1 MTKII
6 AIANQKGGVGKT
18 TTAINLGAALAEKG
32 KRVLLIDFD
41 PQGNTSTGLGI
52 DKEDRSV
59 TTYDVL
65 VDDMTMDSAIL
76 PTKTDNLWLLPA
88 TGDLSSADVD
98 MSEEP
103 HRLLRLKVSVDGSG
117 FTQDNFD
124 VIFIDCPPS
133 LSVLT
138 LNAFAAADS
147 VLVPL
152 QAEFFAL
159 EGLSQ
164 LVLTVR
170 EVRENLNP
178 RLHIN
183 SVVMTMIDTRNRLSS
198 QVEADAR
205 QHLGDIVFD
214 TVIPRNVRLSE
225 APSFGVPAIEY
236 DTASKG
242 AKAYRELADEFIA
255 KSGI

>member
-1 MTKII
+1 MAKII

-18 TTAINLGAALAEKG
+18 TTAINLGASLAEKG
-32 KRVLLIDFD
+32 KRVVIVDFD
-41 PQGNTSTGLGI
+41 PQGNASTGLGI
-52 DKEDRSV
+52 APGDRGS

-65 VDDMTMDSAIL
+65 VDDYPVDDAIIDTGTAGL
-76 PTKTDNLWLLPA
+76 RILPA

-98 MSEEP
+98 MATEKQ
-103 HRLLRLKVSVDGSG
+103 RLVRLRNALSKPSFSRDDYDFVL
-117 FTQDNFD
+117 
-124 VIFIDCPPS
+124 IDCPPS

-138 LNAFAAADS
+138 LNAFATADS

-164 LVLTVR
+164 LILTIR

-178 RLHIN
+178 KLHIG
-183 SVVMTMIDTRNRLSS
+183 SVVMTMVDSRNRLSA

-205 QHLGDIVFD
+205 EHLGDVVFD
-214 TVIPRNVRLSE
+214 TVVPRNVRLSE
-225 APSFGVPAIEY
+225 APSFGIPAIEY
-236 DTASKG
+236 DASSKG
-242 AKAYRELADEFIA
+242 ASAYRELADEFLRRL
-255 KSGI
+255 G

>member
-1 MTKII
+1 MVKILS
-6 AIANQKGGVGKT
+6 IANQKGGVGKT

-32 KRVLLIDFD
+32 QRVLIVDFD
-41 PQGNTSTGLGI
+41 PQGNASTGLGI
-52 DKEDRSV
+52 AAGDRGS

-65 VDDMTMDSAIL
+65 VDDYPVDEAIID
-76 PTKTDNLWLLPA
+76 TTTENLRILPA

-98 MSEEP
+98 MATEKQ
-103 HRLLRLKVSVDGSG
+103 RLVRLRNALAKPSFSRDDYDYV
-117 FTQDNFD
+117 
-124 VIFIDCPPS
+124 FIDCPPS

-138 LNAFAAADS
+138 LNAFAASDS

-164 LVLTVR
+164 LILTVR

-178 RLHIN
+178 NLHIA
-183 SVVMTMIDTRNRLSS
+183 SVVMTMVDSRNRLSA

-205 QHLGDIVFD
+205 EHLGEVVFD
-214 TVIPRNVRLSE
+214 TVVPRNVRLSE

-236 DTASKG
+236 DSGSKG
-242 AKAYRELADEFIA
+242 AQAYRDLADEFLRRMA
-255 KSGI
+255 

>member
-1 MTKII
+1 MVKTIS
-6 AIANQKGGVGKT
+6 IANQKGGVGKT

-32 KRVLLIDFD
+32 KRVVIVDFD
-41 PQGNTSTGLGI
+41 PQGNASTGLGVLAG
-52 DKEDRSV
+52 DRGS

-65 VDDMTMDSAIL
+65 VDDYPVDNAIIDTNT
-76 PTKTDNLWLLPA
+76 PNLRLLPA

-98 MSEEP
+98 MAAEQ
-103 HRLLRLKVSVDGSG
+103 HRLTRLRNALAKPSFSRDDYDYV
-117 FTQDNFD
+117 
-124 VIFIDCPPS
+124 FIDCPPS

-138 LNAFAAADS
+138 LNAFATSDS

-164 LVLTVR
+164 LILTVR

-178 RLHIN
+178 NLHIS
-183 SVVMTMIDTRNRLSS
+183 SVVLTMVDKRNRLSG

-205 QHLGDIVFD
+205 EHLGDIVYD
-214 TVIPRNVRLSE
+214 TVVPRNVRLSE
-225 APSFGVPAIEY
+225 APSFGIPATEY
-236 DTASKG
+236 DPSSKG
-242 AKAYRELADEFIA
+242 AEAYKALADEFLA
-255 KSGI
+255 KMG